1 MREVSRANNVIT
13 LIVTCLG
20 SFMILLDASIVVLAL
35 PQIQADL
42 HATLSDLQ
50 WTVDAYTLPF
60 AVLTLTA
67 GTLGDRFGRKRFFLI
82 GLVLFLLGS
91 TLCGFAPTLAWL
103 LVGRVVQGVGAAA
116 LGASS
121 LAVLAAAYSD
131 PRARAQAIG
140 LWSGISG
147 VALAAGPLL
156 GGLLIQVGSWPL
168 IFWVN
173 LPIGVIALA
182 LAWPKL
188 AESSNPNAQR
198 IDLPGQLLVIAGLTC
213 LVLALIESSS
223 QGWTSPLIL
232 GLLLG
237 AAILLIAFLLVET
250 RVREPLLPLSLFGSR
265 VFSVATSVALL
276 TGFASYALIFFLA
289 QYFQQVQGN
298 TVLEAG
304 VRTFPISMG
313 AFLTAPVAGQIAGRI
328 GSRLPIVLGS
338 LLAGG
343 AAFLLIGLEP
353 GSSYASVWWMLGLLG
368 IGFGL
373 ILSPAA
379 AAVFSAT
386 PPQRAGLGSSTFN
399 TSNRIGT
406 TLGIAVLGAIVVQF
420 FSGNIA
426 SQLTQRGVPASVS
439 ATIANTVAAA
449 GGQASQLQLSG
460 RLPVSPAVLHQA
472 INQAFVDALH
482 GSFLIA
488 ALVFIAAALL
498 VVFLFPQQRAAKIS
512 AEPAEGR
519 VAEEVSA
526 L

>member
-1 MREVSRANNVIT
+1 MRDASRANNVIT

-20 SFMILLDASIVVLAL
+20 SFMILLDSSIVVLAL

-42 HATLSDLQ
+42 HANLSDLQ

-60 AVLTLTA
+60 AVLTITA
-67 GTLGDRFGRKRFFLI
+67 GTLGDSFGRKRFLLI
-82 GLVLFLLGS
+82 GLLLFLLGS

-103 LVGRVVQGVGAAA
+103 LVGRVAQGVGAAA
-116 LGASS
+116 LGTSS
-121 LAVLAAAYSD
+121 LAVLVAAYAD

-156 GGLLIQVGSWPL
+156 GGLLVQAGSWPL
-168 IFWVN
+168 IFLVN
-173 LPIGVIALA
+173 LPIGLIALA

-188 AESSNPNAQR
+188 AESRNPNAQR
-198 IDLPGQLLVIAGLTC
+198 FDLLGQLLVIAGLTC

-223 QGWTSPLIL
+223 QGWISPLIL

-237 AAILLIAFLLVET
+237 AALLLAAFLLVEM
-250 RVREPLLPLSLFGSR
+250 RIREPLLPLSLFGSR
-265 VFSVATSVALL
+265 VFSVANLVALL
-276 TGFASYALIFFLA
+276 VGFASYGLIFFLA

-304 VRTFPISMG
+304 VRTFPLSIG
-313 AFLTAPVAGQIAGRI
+313 IFITAPIAGRIVSRI
-328 GSRLPIVLGS
+328 GSRLPIMFGS

-353 GSSYASVWWMLGLLG
+353 DTSYASVWWRLGLLG

-373 ILSPAA
+373 ILSP

-386 PPQRAGLGSSTFN
+386 PPQRAGLGSSMFN
-399 TSNRIGT
+399 TSNRVGNT
-406 TLGIAVLGAIVVQF
+406 VGVAVLGAVVVQL

-426 SQLTQRGVPASVS
+426 SQLTSAGVSPSIS
-439 ATIANTVAAA
+439 ATIANTLAAA
-449 GGQASQLQLSG
+449 GGQASQLHLSG

-472 INQAFVDALH
+472 LNQAFVDSIH
-482 GSFLIA
+482 GAFLIGA
-488 ALVFIAAALL
+488 IAFIAAALL
-498 VVFLFPQQRAAKIS
+498 VAFLFPQQRGAKTSAAPS
-512 AEPAEGR
+512 EAR
-519 VAEEVSA
+519 VPEEVSA